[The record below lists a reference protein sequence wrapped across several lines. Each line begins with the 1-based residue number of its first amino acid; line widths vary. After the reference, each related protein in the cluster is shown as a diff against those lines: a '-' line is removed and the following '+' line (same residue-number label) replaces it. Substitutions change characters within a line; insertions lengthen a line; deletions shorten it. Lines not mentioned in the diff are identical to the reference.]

1 MLQQIPPSN
10 SNMNPSSPIAASPAM
25 KSRRRTRT
33 KTTTAA
39 AAVMLA
45 VASIVPCHQ
54 ALVARPPTGIS
65 PSCRTPPNP
74 LQRPPS
80 FAAAS
85 SSHSRRGYRLSVSAM
100 TDQTDVTTASSTVDD
115 DPALGTND
123 DGGIDMDAMVM
134 LDDDLPTG
142 RREPPALRMSQTFQK
157 QKQKQKYEQ
166 EFSTDPATVAGR
178 RIRANVRE
186 TGFDSMKYYMKSMG
200 NHDLLQKKRGDRPGA
215 RNPDPHAVGGGPRR
229 ARDGT
234 PPPPHLPGVGHQNQ
248 GGHDGDAD
256 QEADSQEPARQGGAH
271 GEQPPTGHQHRQAV
285 SGAGAQH
292 AGPVSGGHLG
302 PHPRVRKVRSREGVP
317 VLHLRHVVDQ
327 AGDHARHRRSG
338 ADHPPPRAHSRPA
351 GDCSKDG
358 AGPPE

>member
-1 MLQQIPPSN
+1 MSHTAESTP
-10 SNMNPSSPIAASPAM
+10 ASPLFRSGIILAL
-25 KSRRRTRT
+25 SPRIQAISQRHDGSNGCHHGVLHGRRRSR
-33 KTTTAA
+33 
-39 AAVMLA
+39 
-45 VASIVPCHQ
+45 PGHQ
-54 ALVARPPTGIS
+54 RRRRHRHGRHGHARRRPSHRPP
-65 PSCRTPPNP
+65 RTPGAPNVANLP
-74 LQRPPS
+74 KAEAKTKIRAGVLHRSRDGRRTTHPRQRP
-80 FAAAS
+80 
-85 SSHSRRGYRLSVSAM
+85 RDRLRLHEILHEIHG
-100 TDQTDVTTASSTVDD
+100 Q
-115 DPALGTND
+115 P
-123 DGGIDMDAMVM
+123 
-134 LDDDLPTG
+134 
-142 RREPPALRMSQTFQK
+142 RPP
-157 QKQKQKYEQ
+157 
-166 EFSTDPATVAGR
+166 P
-178 RIRANVRE
+178 
-186 TGFDSMKYYMKSMG
+186 
-200 NHDLLQKKRGDRPGA
+200 KKRGDRPGA